1 MLDTG
6 WRSQSDR
13 PFVPLRLIV
22 EVDSEDET
30 LLPKDQPLWKDKTLD
45 KQDEEDNG
53 RNFEDWVLSCVWS
66 RLSLF

>member
-6 WRSQSDR
+6 WRSKSDR

-30 LLPKDQPLWKDKTLD
+30 QLPKDQPLWKDKTLD

-66 RLSLF
+66 CLSLF